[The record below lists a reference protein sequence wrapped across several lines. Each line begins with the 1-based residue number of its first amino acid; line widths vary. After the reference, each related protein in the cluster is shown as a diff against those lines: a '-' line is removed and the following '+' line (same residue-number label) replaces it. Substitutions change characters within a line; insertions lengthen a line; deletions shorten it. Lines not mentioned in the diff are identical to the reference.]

1 MSGHSKWSTIKHK
14 KAGKDARRGKLFTKL
29 IREIT
34 VAAKTGGGDVN
45 ANSRLRLAVNNAR
58 GNNLPTDTIKRA
70 INKGVGGDDGQNYE
84 LVTYEGYGPNHIA
97 VVVEALTDNRNRT
110 IASLRTVF
118 NKYDSALGGPNTVLY
133 MFDRKGV
140 LRIPTSAIDEHKLT
154 ETILEAGAEDL
165 DTDSSDYVVT
175 CPLDTLE
182 DVKAALEQQEIEIR
196 TAELAQIPQTRVVI
210 ADKEQA
216 EQVLGFLYLLEE
228 DDDVQNVY
236 TNFDISDA
244 VMAELGE

>member
-58 GNNLPTDTIKRA
+58 GNNMPTDTIKRA
-70 INKGVGGDDGQNYE
+70 INKGIGGDDGQDYE
-84 LVTYEGYGPNHIA
+84 TVIYEGYGPNRIA

-110 IASLRTVF
+110 IASLRTAF
-118 NKYDSALGGPNTVLY
+118 NKFDGTLGGPNTVLY

-140 LRIPTSAIDEHKLT
+140 LRIPTSAIDEDRLT

-165 DTDSSDYVVT
+165 DTDQADYVVT
-175 CPLDTLE
+175 CPLEALE
-182 DVKAALEQQEIEIR
+182 EVKAALEQHGIEIR
-196 TAELAQIPQTRVVI
+196 TAELAQIPQTRVMI
-210 ADKEQA
+210 DDKEQA
-216 EQVLGFLYLLEE
+216 EQVLGFLELLEE
-228 DDDVQNVY
+228 DDDVQNVFS
-236 TNFDISDA
+236 NFDLSDA
-244 VMAELGE
+244 VVAALGE